1 MKEFF
6 NNLSHYFQT
15 DGVKLAQSIT
25 LVLLGYMIIKLIIK
39 ILKRTTLKLKPS
51 ERTLSNFFISIANI
65 VLMAC
70 LVVFALSLCGVSA
83 DAVVTIASVFS
94 LGVSLALQDTI
105 SSLANGIIIVVTKPF
120 VEGEYVAF
128 GDSEGTVVSISIFN
142 TMLKT
147 ADGIMVTVPNSF
159 ATSNSVKN
167 YSRLPTRR
175 VDISVPVGYES
186 DVEEVKKVVLA
197 VVAKQDGILNNPG
210 PSIRLTEY
218 GDSNLVFTL
227 KVWVPGSIYWDTKFD
242 LNEKIL
248 DALNKAN
255 ISIDY
260 NQYDIHIKDIAEL
273 KIGGGNNNE

>member
-6 NNLSHYFQT
+6 YNLSHYFQT